1 MAYKAL
7 LKRKRVEVNAMEVE
21 ICVGSSCHLKG
32 SYEVVKVLEHYI
44 EENDLKEDIRLR
56 GSFCLGHC
64 TEGVSVRMD
73 GKVLSLS
80 PENAVDVLRRR
91 WEAMQDAADQF

>member
-1 MAYKAL
+1 
-7 LKRKRVEVNAMEVE
+7 MEVE

-32 SYEVVKVLEHYI
+32 SYEVVKEMENYI
-44 EENDLKEDIRLR
+44 EKNDLSDEIRLR

-73 GKVLSLS
+73 GQVLSLS
-80 PENAVDVLRRR
+80 PENAVEVLKRH
-91 WEAMQDAADQF
+91 WEEIRSAAD

>member
-1 MAYKAL
+1 MANKAL
-7 LKRKRVEVNAMEVE
+7 LNRKRVEVNAMEVE

>member
-1 MAYKAL
+1 MI
-7 LKRKRVEVNAMEVE
+7 EVSPMEVE

-32 SYEVVKVLEHYI
+32 SYEVVKAMESFI
-44 EENDLKEDIRLR
+44 ESNKLSDDIKLK

-73 GKVLSLS
+73 GKLISLS
-80 PENAVDVLRRR
+80 PENAEEALRRE
-91 WEAMQDAADQF
+91 WEDRINAAD

>member
-1 MAYKAL
+1 
-7 LKRKRVEVNAMEVE
+7 MEVE

-32 SYEVVKVLEHYI
+32 SYEVVKEMENYI
-44 EENDLKEDIRLR
+44 EKNDLSDEIRLR

-73 GKVLSLS
+73 GQVLSLS
-80 PENAVDVLRRR
+80 PENAVEMLKRH
-91 WEAMQDAADQF
+91 WEEIRSAAD

>member
-1 MAYKAL
+1 MI
-7 LKRKRVEVNAMEVE
+7 EVNPMEIE

-32 SYEVVKVLEHYI
+32 SYEVVKAMENYI
-44 EENDLKEDIRLR
+44 ESNRLTEEIKLK

-73 GKVLSLS
+73 GRLISLS
-80 PENAVDVLRRR
+80 PESAEEALKSVWEERRN
-91 WEAMQDAADQF
+91 AADQL

>member
-1 MAYKAL
+1 MVDIKP
-7 LKRKRVEVNAMEVE
+7 MEVE

-32 SYEVVKVLEHYI
+32 SYGVVKAMENYI
-44 EENDLKEDIRLR
+44 ESNNLSDEIKLK

-73 GKVLSLS
+73 GKIMSLS
-80 PENAVDVLRRR
+80 PENAEETLKNEWEDRR
-91 WEAMQDAADQF
+91 DAAD

>member
-1 MAYKAL
+1 
-7 LKRKRVEVNAMEVE
+7 MEVE

-44 EENDLKEDIRLR
+44 EENDLKEDIRLQ

-91 WEAMQDAADQF
+91 LEAMQDAADQF